1 MTAPRVSVIMIFFN
15 AERFMD
21 EAIATVMDQDM
32 RDFELLLCDDGSSD
46 SSTAIAQRWSAEHP
60 ERVRYL
66 EHEGHANRGMSA
78 TRNLGLRAAR
88 GDLIAFIDADDAWA
102 PTKLTD
108 QVRLMDAMPD
118 VGMVCG
124 AVRYWW
130 SWDGGEDVVVPTGHR
145 QDTVVHPPETTL
157 ELYPLGTAAAPCP
170 SDMMVRRSAVEEVGL
185 FEEHFTGFR
194 QAYEDQGFLAKL
206 YLARPVYFSNSVW
219 LDYRQHAESIGAT
232 VGREGA
238 YDEVR
243 SYFLTWFSTYLSHR
257 PETPPAVRAAV
268 ARALRPYRRPRLHAA
283 LALPSRLAQRGRA
296 LGASLRSRA
305 VRLRRPHPPG

>member
-1 MTAPRVSVIMIFFN
+1 MTTPRVSVIMIFFN
-15 AERFMD
+15 AEKFMD

-46 SSTAIAQRWSAEHP
+46 RSTSIAQRWSGNHSGK
-60 ERVRYL
+60 VRYL

-88 GDLIAFIDADDAWA
+88 GDLVAFIDADDAWA
-102 PTKLTD
+102 PTKLAD
-108 QVRLMDAMPD
+108 QVQLMDAMPE

-130 SWDGGEDVVVPTGHR
+130 SWNGGEDVVVPTGHR
-145 QDTVVHPPETTL
+145 QDTVIHPPETTL
-157 ELYPLGTAAAPCP
+157 ALYPLGSGAAPCP
-170 SDMMVRRSAVEEVGL
+170 SDMIVRRTAVEEVGL
-185 FEEHFTGFR
+185 FEEHFTGIR

-206 YLARPVYFSNSVW
+206 YLARPVYFSSHVW

-232 VGREGA
+232 VGRQGA

-243 SYFLTWFSTYLSHR
+243 SYFLTWFSAYLSTR
-257 PETPPAVRAAV
+257 PETPPAVQAAV
-268 ARALRPYRRPRLHAA
+268 KRALRPYRRPRLHAA
-283 LALPSRLAQRGRA
+283 LSLPDRLLHRSRA
-296 LGASLRSRA
+296 LGTGLVSR
-305 VRLRRPHPPG
+305 VSRLRRPRSPG